1 MDESVSPALNDML
14 ENGVLA
20 SLDADALEDFIQGEG
35 LKVLFFT
42 GGPRRVRESHDVAV
56 ALREILKSWP
66 GQVRAAVLHQDIE
79 NANQERF
86 RVITPPGLVFL
97 VGGINLEVVA
107 GVRDWADYEAA
118 FQRYLG
124 APQQQVKV
132 S

>member
-1 MDESVSPALNDML
+1 MDESVSPALTDML
-14 ENGVLA
+14 ENGVLV
-20 SLDADALEDFIQGEG
+20 SLDSGALEEFSRSEG
-35 LKVLFFT
+35 LKLLFFT

-66 GQVRAAVLHQDIE
+66 GAV
-79 NANQERF
+79 N
-86 RVITPPGLVFL
+86 
-97 VGGINLEVVA
+97 A

-124 APQQQVKV
+124 APQDQARA

>member
-1 MDESVSPALNDML
+1 MDETVSPALTDMV

-20 SLDADALEDFIQGEG
+20 CLDAAALEEFTLSEG

-56 ALREILKSWP
+56 ALREILKGRP
-66 GQVRAAVLHQDIE
+66 GQVRAAILDQDIE
-79 NANQERF
+79 SEHQARF
-86 RVITPPGLVFL
+86 RVITPPSLVFL
-97 VGGINLEVVA
+97 VGGITLEVVA

-124 APQQQVKV
+124 APEEHARA